1 MLRNSNF
8 IIHLFII
15 GLLLQLGFV
24 TGCMSPNEPVFE
36 APALDRL
43 EDLSAVPQIHE
54 TEAERDERMQWFRDA
69 KFGMFVH
76 WGPCSVG
83 QKEIGWGRE
92 ANRPWDI
99 NRHGPRTADPVYD
112 NYYQQFN
119 PVKYDADAWA
129 RFAKESGMKYM
140 VLITKHHDGFSMF
153 DTKLTDY
160 SIMSSAYGRDVVKPF
175 VEACHR
181 HGLKAGLYY
190 STRDWYHP
198 DYLVGDNQK
207 YDAWY
212 RGQIEELLTNYGE
225 IDIMWFDHVGGRD
238 WGKWR
243 FDKLFSKMYQLQPD
257 LLVNN
262 RAAKF
267 CGPTTPEDRGPATPE
282 IELMTLGDYYTPE
295 GRIGSMD
302 IERDWESCIHVGQG
316 WSYRGEEGF
325 KGPEECIKMLVSCTT
340 GGGNLLLN
348 FGPRP
353 DGTFTEG
360 ESAVARAAGEWLGK
374 YGEAIY
380 GTRGGPYRNARWGG
394 SCHKGNKLYLHVYDW
409 PAETLEFDPLP
420 IKVLAART
428 LDGHPV
434 EIHQDANGLDVQVA
448 TAHRADPVTVIELT
462 IEQSIEPGT
471 LYGGTRKEEVDLS
484 QAGVMI
490 SANATVTTSSTCVH
504 DFPEDYQSLLTG
516 ERPARDYAFHT
527 AAEKNPWATVDLG
540 SVKTV
545 KAIVIENRPNE
556 HRSDG
561 LIMSV
566 SEDGQMWTQVWQ
578 AEELQ
583 PEWTVALT
591 HFHAGID
598 VPGREARYLK
608 FETRNKKGRSL
619 LLNRVTV
626 YGDL

>member
-1 MLRNSNF
+1 MLRNPNF
-8 IIHLFII
+8 IIHLFIV

-24 TGCMSPNEPVFE
+24 TGCMSTNEPVCE
-36 APALDRL
+36 APAPDRL

-198 DYLVGDNQK
+198 DYLVGDNLK

-348 FGPRP
+348 
-353 DGTFTEG
+353 GTFTEG
-360 ESAVARAAGEWLGK
+360 ESAVARAAGAWLGK

-566 SEDGQMWTQVWQ
+566 SEDGEMWAQVWQ